1 MNQFILVANSTIDE
15 TAAYYTSNGIRC
27 ASLSF
32 TIDGMTVK
40 EDFGATLPFHDFFEK
55 LREGKTSTTSQAQ
68 VGDYLAF
75 FRDACETSG
84 KRRTNARTRSRRS
97 SCTLYTSSQ

>member
-55 LREGKTSTTSQAQ
+55 LREGKTSTT
-68 VGDYLAF
+68 
-75 FRDACETSG
+75 
-84 KRRTNARTRSRRS
+84 
-97 SCTLYTSSQ
+97 